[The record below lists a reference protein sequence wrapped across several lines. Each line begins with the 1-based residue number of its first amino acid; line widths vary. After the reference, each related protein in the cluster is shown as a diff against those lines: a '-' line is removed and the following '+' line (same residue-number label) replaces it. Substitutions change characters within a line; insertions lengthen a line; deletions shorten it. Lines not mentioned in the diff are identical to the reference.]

1 MLEAN
6 NQRPILPTAFQASG
20 NSRDTVSIPIWRW
33 ALGVIV
39 LTTIAALWF
48 LFTAKSVVLSFSPN
62 ASEVNIRGGISI
74 QLGDVVLLREGRYT
88 LTAETADHKALEAP
102 LDVSAASNQ
111 TAQFNFVPTP
121 GTLVLKLSPEDV
133 QIYVDG
139 VLQDMPAA
147 PQVQLPLEAGLRNL
161 AFRHPRHLPREL
173 EFNVE
178 GKSKIQDL
186 NVALAPAWSVVSVRS
201 EPAGAEI
208 WVDNQNSGASTPAN
222 VDILQGEHSVSLR
235 KAGYK
240 TFNQKV
246 LTVPGV
252 PQTVDAGI
260 LTQAD
265 AQLSIASTPS
275 NAAVTINGEYFG
287 QTPLQIDLR
296 SNTEQTLRLVH
307 PGFAQRTQTIRLK
320 KGEVKDLRMTLER
333 LLGEVQIQTRPE
345 SAQVTVNGKPVDAQ
359 KRPLM
364 LPVEPQSI
372 SVTLAGYA
380 GFDTVLNPRAG
391 LVQELKVQL
400 LTLEEAR
407 LAALVPVINTPQGHT
422 LRLFNAD
429 AVDMGASRREPGRR
443 ANETMRRA
451 EFSRLFYLAE
461 REVSN
466 AQFRAFA
473 SGHDSGAFQEQTL
486 DDNEQPVTNISWHEA
501 AAYCNWLSEQ
511 EGFASFYEIEFGKVV
526 ATNPAATGYRLPTEA
541 EWAWAA
547 RRQPSN
553 NDAAKTRSEQLKFPW
568 GGALPPPE
576 RFANYADRAAGNLVG
591 RVIFG
596 YNDNYGVSAP
606 VGTFKPNAH
615 GLYDLGGNVAEWTQ
629 DWYEIPSRQTV
640 KDHLGPSTGE
650 YRVIRGASWMH
661 GTITELRL
669 SFRDY
674 GIDGRNDVGFRI
686 ARYAE

>member
-1 MLEAN
+1 
-6 NQRPILPTAFQASG
+6 
-20 NSRDTVSIPIWRW
+20 
-33 ALGVIV
+33 
-39 LTTIAALWF
+39 
-48 LFTAKSVVLSFSPN
+48 
-62 ASEVNIRGGISI
+62 
-74 QLGDVVLLREGRYT
+74 
-88 LTAETADHKALEAP
+88 
-102 LDVSAASNQ
+102 
-111 TAQFNFVPTP
+111 
-121 GTLVLKLSPEDV
+121 
-133 QIYVDG
+133 
-139 VLQDMPAA
+139 
-147 PQVQLPLEAGLRNL
+147 
-161 AFRHPRHLPREL
+161 
-173 EFNVE
+173 
-178 GKSKIQDL
+178 
-186 NVALAPAWSVVSVRS
+186 
-201 EPAGAEI
+201 
-208 WVDNQNSGASTPAN
+208 
-222 VDILQGEHSVSLR
+222 
-235 KAGYK
+235 
-240 TFNQKV
+240 
-246 LTVPGV
+246 
-252 PQTVDAGI
+252 
-260 LTQAD
+260 
-265 AQLSIASTPS
+265 
-275 NAAVTINGEYFG
+275 
-287 QTPLQIDLR
+287 
-296 SNTEQTLRLVH
+296 
-307 PGFAQRTQTIRLK
+307 
-320 KGEVKDLRMTLER
+320 
-333 LLGEVQIQTRPE
+333 
-345 SAQVTVNGKPVDAQ
+345 
-359 KRPLM
+359 M

-407 LAALVPVINTPQGHT
+407 LAALVPVIDTPQGHT

-473 SGHDSGAFQEQTL
+473 SGHDSGTFQEQTL

-511 EGFASFYEIEFGKVV
+511 EGFASFYEIEFGKVS

-568 GGALPPPE
+568 GNALPPPE

-629 DWYEIPSRQTV
+629 DWYEIPSQQTV

-650 YRVIRGASWMH
+650 YRVIRGAS
-661 GTITELRL
+661 
-669 SFRDY
+669 
-674 GIDGRNDVGFRI
+674 
-686 ARYAE
+686 